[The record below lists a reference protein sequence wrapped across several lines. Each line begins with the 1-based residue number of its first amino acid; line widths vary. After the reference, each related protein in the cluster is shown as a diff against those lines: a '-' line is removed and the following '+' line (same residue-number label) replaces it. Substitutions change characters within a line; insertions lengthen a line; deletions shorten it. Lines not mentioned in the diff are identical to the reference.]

1 MDISLAPRG
10 AAEPQGQ
17 VVQGGGQL
25 PGDRGVDCRAMPGSW
40 QAWPA
45 HGCLLPDMLVVAAEG
60 LLDVEQED
68 KQLGLLQMGLLA
80 CTLEQLRGQQLRLV
94 VM

>member
-1 MDISLAPRG
+1 MDISPAPGG

-25 PGDRGVDCRAMPGSW
+25 PSVRGVGQGLAAGKPG
-40 QAWPA
+40 QAP
-45 HGCLLPDMLVVAAEG
+45 GCFLPDMLVVAAEG
-60 LLDVEQED
+60 LVDVEQED
-68 KQLGLLQMGLLA
+68 KVFLQMGLLA
-80 CTLEQLRGQQLRLV
+80 YMLEQLRGQQLRLV